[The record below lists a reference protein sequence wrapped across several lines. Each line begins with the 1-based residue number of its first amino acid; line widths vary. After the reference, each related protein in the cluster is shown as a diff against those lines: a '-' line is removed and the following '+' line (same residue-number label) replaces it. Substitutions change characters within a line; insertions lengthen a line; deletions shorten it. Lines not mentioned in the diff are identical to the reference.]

1 VAEPDVHILILGGG
15 LAGLCTAHALV
26 DDKVSEAPDEGIDG
40 SDIFVLDAHNPHRGS
55 NSPCGMLHPFPG
67 PSMAPGEHTFEKMRT
82 SLNLIR
88 DLDRTDDSADLSPPT
103 PLVRELPMLR
113 PVGDSERGDR
123 LVESWQNHRDDYP
136 TWLDS
141 EWLDRDDLD
150 DQYPALQAVRGAIR
164 YSPAASVRIG
174 ELRDRLIQQLR
185 SSGVTV
191 HHPATAAT
199 ASFEDAE
206 WRVELDD
213 GSDLAA
219 NSLVWAPGNALADW
233 FDLPAGPRAGE
244 VVITA
249 PQATPLGAAVSAG
262 GYVAPIPSGPTTDD
276 SDAESEQWLAGAT
289 WFDPE
294 VIGTRDDHRAIQAI
308 RNKTSRL
315 VPSLDSAPIETVWR
329 GVRFM
334 LGHIAGPLVGAI
346 PGLPN
351 GYVAGAFG
359 SKGLLRIPWATR
371 QLADAIIRPQSS
383 MPPDICPDRLDDRWW
398 TPNADRI
405 DS

>member
-1 VAEPDVHILILGGG
+1 MAEPDVDILILGGG
-15 LAGLCTAHALV
+15 LAGLCTAYALV
-26 DDKVSEAPDEGIDG
+26 DEAVSGEPDDGIDG
-40 SDIFVLDAHNPHRGS
+40 SDICVLDAHNPHRGS
-55 NSPCGMLHPFPG
+55 SSPCGMLHPFPG
-67 PSMAPGEHTFEKMRT
+67 PSMAPGDHTFEKVRT

-88 DLDRTDDSADLSPPT
+88 DLDRTDDASGTPAPT
-103 PLVRELPMLR
+103 PLLRELPMLR
-113 PVGDSERGDR
+113 PVDDSDRGDR

-141 EWLDRDDLD
+141 DWLDQDDLD
-150 DQYPALQAVRGAIR
+150 DQYPALQAARGAIR

-174 ELRDRLIQQLR
+174 ELRDRLIHQLR
-185 SSGVTV
+185 SSGAAV
-191 HHPATAAT
+191 HRHTTAAT
-199 ASFEDAE
+199 ASLEDSG

-213 GSDLAA
+213 GCALAT
-219 NSLVWAPGNALADW
+219 NSLVWAAGNALADW

-244 VVITA
+244 VVITE
-249 PQATPLGAAVSAG
+249 PQTTSLGAAVSAG
-262 GYVAPIPSGPTTDD
+262 GYVAPIPSGPETDD
-276 SDAESEQWLAGAT
+276 SDAENEQWLAGAT

-294 VIGTRDDHRAIQAI
+294 AIDTRDDHHAIQVI

-315 VPSLDSAPIETVWR
+315 VPWLDAAHVETVWR

-371 QLADAIIRPQSS
+371 QLANSIVHPHASV
-383 MPPDICPDRLDDRWW
+383 PPDIRPDRLDDRWW
-398 TPNADRI
+398 TPNANRI